1 MSSQHAA
8 SRQPVTFRI
17 DREVLDAAKTRAAER
32 TETMTAVV
40 ERGLADY
47 AGHQREGSRSNPMD
61 LTNIDDPQAMR
72 RVVLEALAERAEA
85 DHARRVALGME
96 APARLAV
103 VVAVIVEAAAYWAVE
118 SSHGLDVAGYREL
131 GDDAY
136 RVIGEQIPGLIV
148 SMMSPEQR
156 ARERAQVIADMRG
169 PDDDR

>member
-1 MSSQHAA
+1 MSNQHAA

-17 DREVLDAAKTRAAER
+17 DREVLDAAKTRAGER
-32 TETMTAVV
+32 AETMTAVV

-47 AGHQREGSRSNPMD
+47 ARHQSQGAGATRD
-61 LTNIDDPQAMR
+61 LTNIHDPQAMR

-96 APARLAV
+96 APTRLAV
-103 VVAVIVEAAAYWAVE
+103 VTAVIVEAAAYWSVE

-131 GDDAY
+131 ADDAY
-136 RVIGEQIPGLIV
+136 RVIGEQIPGLIA
-148 SMMSPEQR
+148 SAMSPEQR